1 MNAGYILWSGTP
13 EMAGHLEDVLVAV
26 AVPDFVLTGA
36 VDELLAAMY
45 HYGEKLLV
53 VVYKENETDG
63 FILTAYSQVK
73 QKNFLNGKFYAE
85 IIIPDI
91 MQAVK
96 SIKHS
101 NADNVHIQYDGAAD
115 VMYVN
120 FGALLPADDSELDDD
135 DILYRYRNGEIIGL
149 TITHYS
155 KR

>member
-1 MNAGYILWSGTP
+1 M
-13 EMAGHLEDVLVAV
+13 
-26 AVPDFVLTGA
+26 
-36 VDELLAAMY
+36 
-45 HYGEKLLV
+45 
-53 VVYKENETDG
+53 
-63 FILTAYSQVK
+63 
-73 QKNFLNGKFYAE
+73 AE

-101 NADNVHIQYDGAAD
+101 NADNVHIQYDSAAD

-120 FGALLPADDSELDDD
+120 FGALLPADDSELDDY